1 MNWSALGA
9 LAELVGAIGVIASLL
24 YLAGQVRHSRRLAQ
38 EEAAR
43 SVLSKLNAFLDGI
56 SRDHGLADVWVR
68 GSRDLSSLKDQAE
81 AVQFSTFLLSIF
93 RTYEEALA
101 YQEAGVQ
108 WDWQGLEAQ
117 IREFIHEPGVAQWWS
132 ARRHW
137 FSRHFQDTMAR
148 YQADGGPSVRPIVSV
163 DKVPIEG
170 TRSGQELP
178 PETSA

>member
-9 LAELVGAIGVIASLL
+9 LAEFVGAFGVIASLL

-43 SVLSKLNAFLDGI
+43 SVLSKMNAFLDGI

-68 GSRDLSSLKDQAE
+68 GSRDLANLKDQAE

-101 YQEAGVQ
+101 YQKAGVD
-108 WDWQGLEAQ
+108 WDWEGLEAQ
-117 IREFIHEPGVAQWWS
+117 IREFVQEPGVAQWWS
-132 ARRHW
+132 ARQHW
-137 FSRHFQDTMAR
+137 FSGHFRNTIAR
-148 YQADGGPSVRPIVSV
+148 YQAEGGSSVRPIVSP
-163 DKVPIEG
+163 KEVPIKGSSKEA
-170 TRSGQELP
+170 SQASP
-178 PETSA
+178 